1 MRKKIVWL
9 SFAFLMLYTFNANA
23 QYEKTDSLHKR
34 WFIGSTM
41 FLVGNLAPVNSP
53 EFVQLNVGYR
63 ITGRDVI
70 SMEFITWKYAW
81 PLGINPFYNS
91 LYGTPEEKYPGYIRD
106 FGVALAYQRFFWKGL
121 YAAVHVMPM
130 KQIFVNE
137 QGKKVGDGFHLFNSY
152 RVGYHVKLFK
162 DRFFI
167 QPSLGLAGRPF
178 HSEMPADFKEKDDKW
193 PKYTP
198 EPGLHF
204 GFNF

>member
-9 SFAFLMLYTFNANA
+9 SIAFLMLNTFNANA

-34 WFIGSTM
+34 WFIGSTV
-41 FLVGNLAPVNSP
+41 FLVGNLSPVNPP

-70 SMEFITWKYAW
+70 SMEFITWKYEW
-81 PLGINPFYNS
+81 PLGINPFYNN

-106 FGVALAYQRFFWKGL
+106 YGVAIAYQRFFWKGL
-121 YAAVHVMPM
+121 YAAVHLMPM
-130 KQIFVNE
+130 KQVFVNE
-137 QGKKVGDGFHLFNSY
+137 QGDKVGDGFHLFNSY
-152 RVGYHVKLFK
+152 RVGYHVKLFN

-167 QPSLGLAGRPF
+167 QPSLGLAGRPY
-178 HSEMPADFKEKDDKW
+178 HSEMPDGFKEKDNKW

-198 EPGLHF
+198 EPGLHI

>member
-1 MRKKIVWL
+1 MQKTLLTIVLFL
-9 SFAFLMLYTFNANA
+9 SVSFNTKA
-23 QYEKTDSLHKR
+23 QYEKTDSINKR
-34 WFIGSTM
+34 WFVGSTL
-41 FLVGNLAPVNSP
+41 FLVGNLAPVNPP
-53 EFVQLNVGYR
+53 EFFQLNFGYR
-63 ITGRDVI
+63 ITGKDVL
-70 SMEFITWKYAW
+70 SVEFITWKYAW

-106 FGVALAYQRFFWKGL
+106 FGVALAYQRFLWKGL

-137 QGKKVGDGFHLFNSY
+137 QGNKVGDGFHLFNSY
-152 RVGYHVKLFK
+152 RVGYHVKLFN

-167 QPSLGLAGRPF
+167 QPSIGLAGRPY
-178 HSEMPADFKEKDDKW
+178 HSEMPAGFREKDNKW

>member
-1 MRKKIVWL
+1 MQKKMVCYSIAL
-9 SFAFLMLYTFNANA
+9 LMLSSLVANA
-23 QYEKTDSLHKR
+23 QYEKTDSTHKR
-34 WFIGSTM
+34 WFVGSTL
-41 FLVGNLAPVNSP
+41 FLLGNLAPVNPP

-63 ITGRDVI
+63 LTPKDAI
-70 SMEFITWKYAW
+70 SVEFITWKYSW
-81 PLGINPFYNS
+81 PLGINPFYNN

-106 FGVALAYQRFFWKGL
+106 YGMAIAYQRFFWKGL

-162 DRFFI
+162 DQFFI
-167 QPSLGLAGRPF
+167 QPSLGLAGRPY
-178 HSEMPADFKEKDDKW
+178 HSEMPTGFKEKDDKW

>member
-9 SFAFLMLYTFNANA
+9 SIAFLMLNTFNASA
-23 QYEKTDSLHKR
+23 QYEKTDSTHKR
-34 WFIGSTM
+34 WFIGSTV
-41 FLVGNLAPVNSP
+41 FLLGNLSPVNPP
-53 EFVQLNVGYR
+53 EFAQLNVGYR

-70 SMEFITWKYAW
+70 SMEIITWKYEW
-81 PLGINPFYNS
+81 PLGINPFYNN

-106 FGVALAYQRFFWKGL
+106 YGVAIAYQRFFWKGL

-137 QGKKVGDGFHLFNSY
+137 KGDKVGDGFHLFNSY
-152 RVGYHVKLFK
+152 RVGYHVKLFN

-167 QPSLGLAGRPF
+167 QPSLGLAGRPY
-178 HSEMPADFKEKDDKW
+178 HSDMPAGFKEKDDKW